1 MTSYNTITTETWRVC
16 LPEEWVEKESSA
28 EGSHYFESPDG
39 EQGFYISCWQ
49 FDPEK
54 YEFSNSKAAE
64 HVRKIERKSFLEME
78 GNDWKIMMEKTIQ
91 GVDFESSV
99 VDAYEEQKLYRIA
112 CKVIASLP
120 WVVRSSFHDYYCQN
134 WAKSCERFQT
144 IIDSIEI
151 HRDEI

>member
-1 MTSYNTITTETWRVC
+1 
-16 LPEEWVEKESSA
+16 LPEDWVEKESPT
-28 EGSHYFESPDG
+28 EGSHYFQSPDG

-64 HVRKIERKSFLEME
+64 YLRKVDRKSFLEME
-78 GNDWKIMMEKTIQ
+78 GNDWKIMAEKTIQ
-91 GVDFESSV
+91 GVDFESSI
-99 VDAYEEQKLYRIA
+99 VDAYEERELYRIT

-120 WVVRSSFHDYYCQN
+120 WVVRSSLHDYYCQN

-151 HRDEI
+151 HS